1 MSPHNSTQRVEQQRV
16 GGPARAARSRE
27 VWDRESRLLRASL
40 LVAMLERKSS
50 IAKIRDSF
58 SGSKGSPRGK
68 RPRAPIVFEG
78 EMQKRGEVNTAYKP
92 RYCVL
97 AGDELAYYD
106 KKPPADSEIWPVANG
121 SITLSA
127 SKVGTFSYDAQ
138 VGGDVFG
145 LTVQPDRA
153 QRVYMLLAPTQ
164 EAQAQWLEVLQA
176 TASARGRRVEAFD
189 EDVDSWENE
198 AASRRRQAEASN
210 RGVIEEARRVRRRPR
225 NQTGV
230 YVTTHPATDH
240 SPATE
245 ADRAAHHAAV

>member
-1 MSPHNSTQRVEQQRV
+1 
-16 GGPARAARSRE
+16 
-27 VWDRESRLLRASL
+27 
-40 LVAMLERKSS
+40 MLERKSS

-78 EMQKRGEVNTAYKP
+78 EMQKRGEVNTAYKG
-92 RYCVL
+92 RYFVL

-164 EAQAQWLEVLQA
+164 ESQAQWLEVLQA
-176 TASARGRRVEAFD
+176 TASRARRSASKPLD

-198 AASRRRQAEASN
+198 AAEAAAAEAEAWY
-210 RGVIEEARRVRRRPR
+210 RGVIEEARA
-225 NQTGV
+225 V
-230 YVTTHPATDH
+230 YDE
-240 SPATE
+240 S
-245 ADRAAHHAAV
+245 RA

>member
-1 MSPHNSTQRVEQQRV
+1 
-16 GGPARAARSRE
+16 
-27 VWDRESRLLRASL
+27 
-40 LVAMLERKSS
+40 MLERKSS

-68 RPRAPIVFEG
+68 RPRAPIVLEG

-92 RYCVL
+92 RYFVL

-138 VGGDVFG
+138 VGGDVHG

-164 EAQAQWLEVLQA
+164 E
-176 TASARGRRVEAFD
+176 S
-189 EDVDSWENE
+189 
-198 AASRRRQAEASN
+198 
-210 RGVIEEARRVRRRPR
+210 
-225 NQTGV
+225 
-230 YVTTHPATDH
+230 
-240 SPATE
+240 
-245 ADRAAHHAAV
+245 